1 MRLECQHLNQACVV
15 QISGF
20 ANTIH
25 SPLATS
31 LITGVFAGSCL
42 ISEGEAGLKDDG
54 NGTMILTKEVAPTV
68 RNDTIACA
76 SALADCLDR

>member
-1 MRLECQHLNQACVV
+1 MRLACQHPNQACIVEN
-15 QISGF
+15 SGF

-31 LITGVFAGSCL
+31 LIRFFLAGSCL

-54 NGTMILTKEVAPTV
+54 NGTMLLTKEVAPTV
-68 RNDTIACA
+68 RNDTIAFA
-76 SALADCLDR
+76 SA